1 MLKDPKLLWPEMQAL
16 WMWSYQVILQ
26 SKLQVQLRCKFT
38 SNLQIF
44 PGIFA
49 SQVCRKIPSY
59 FDLKCKFLRC
69 EVNKFSWNR
78 KPNWLW
84 SINMPYQVKL
94 KVLWGFPQPFL
105 TVCSWRCENVRKA
118 SLPEKVWIYLSI
130 FLISKKIESLYP
142 CSLEEGTNVR
152 LGSGWCWNYQNRHG
166 WWEKL
171 INMTLNL
178 SL

>member
-1 MLKDPKLLWPEMQAL
+1 
-16 WMWSYQVILQ
+16 MWSYQVILQ

-38 SNLQIF
+38 SKLQIF

-105 TVCSWRCENVRKA
+105 TVQLK
-118 SLPEKVWIYLSI
+118 KFYHQVWIQEVIKFHSKLSTNQYPAERTAI
-130 FLISKKIESLYP
+130 KTHQSHSWLNFWTWTVLEKSEDPPCEFLYS
-142 CSLEEGTNVR
+142 T
-152 LGSGWCWNYQNRHG
+152 Q
-166 WWEKL
+166 
-171 INMTLNL
+171 
-178 SL
+178 